1 MIEEVMKNE
10 IEFLEAMRVYENVV
24 SHQEAL
30 KVMYEQMGAVWI
42 RGQLLGIE
50 IEEVFLHD

>member
-1 MIEEVMKNE
+1 MKNE

-30 KVMYEQMGAVWI
+30 KVMYEQMGADWI